1 MRVSV
6 HCSVCGFS
14 QRLNLRD
21 LPDGRMVC
29 PICEHEAGLPEERD
43 LAEMERT
50 EARQRTL
57 TVLGLGA
64 FFLGAFLAL
73 GCVVFSGAHP
83 GEPAFGVGLVSAAAV
98 LGLVGLVVTVMQE
111 SRTTENSF

>member
-1 MRVSV
+1 
-6 HCSVCGFS
+6 
-14 QRLNLRD
+14 
-21 LPDGRMVC
+21 MVC
-29 PICEHEAGLPEERD
+29 PLCEHEAQLPEERD

-64 FFLGAFLAL
+64 FCLGAFLAV
-73 GCVVFSGAHP
+73 GGAVFSGAHP
-83 GEPAFGVGLVSAAAV
+83 GEPAFGPGLLAVAMV
-98 LGLVGLVVTVMQE
+98 LGLVGLVVTAIQE